1 VAADAQKK
9 ISILVSD
16 EDGVDPE
23 VVRITSKRSW
33 GILVRRPGPTREPEA
48 FRLRESTPSL
58 RGRVVRFYFIEPVR
72 NYSVVDSSEG
82 RQRSG
87 AVGAERTGLERR
99 GLRSRASG
107 GGSPEGQGHGDEG
120 ATSAVGA
127 LARIATHE
135 ALKEVSPVFAM
146 VAGRV

>member
-1 VAADAQKK
+1 MGILRWVWVGRDAGGAFGGAGSLREGRSRAWEKGDQAG
-9 ISILVSD
+9 
-16 EDGVDPE
+16 EGVG
-23 VVRITSKRSW
+23 SW
-33 GILVRRPGPTREPEA
+33 GG
-48 FRLRESTPSL
+48 
-58 RGRVVRFYFIEPVR
+58 
-72 NYSVVDSSEG
+72 SEG